1 MGPLL
6 ALVLAASAPATAIE
20 PGPAAASGMATPE
33 AECPA
38 PRLGTPRYPP
48 DLARGNKQGLVLV
61 GARIDGCGRVLETRV
76 DESSGR
82 EAFDKSAQA
91 AVASYVLDPVQ
102 RSKAVEGWVQV
113 PIKFGGIRT
122 VNEVRKIPWP
132 RSHRK
137 PRYLADDQGIPF
149 ASIEDFKAAAVEDVE
164 GVMAPPYGSVRDSE
178 GRRYTTSLRQDRID
192 PSVFWFRYTMH
203 PPRPSSS
210 TEPFGP
216 QETVAIARYR
226 LVQEGGEPVVR
237 LAILC
242 ERPEE
247 ECARLREFLFQG
259 LPFAKPPRR

>member
-6 ALVLAASAPATAIE
+6 ALVLAVSAPEPAIE
-20 PGPAAASGMATPE
+20 SVPAVTRGPATSESG
-33 AECPA
+33 CPA
-38 PRLGTPRYPP
+38 PRLGTPRYPA

-61 GARIDGCGRVLETRV
+61 GARIDDCGRVLETRV

-82 EAFDKSAQA
+82 EAFDKSALA
-91 AVASYVLDPVQ
+91 AVASYVLNPVQ
-102 RSKAVEGWVQV
+102 RSKAVDGWVQV

-122 VNEVRKIPWP
+122 VNDVRKIPWP

-137 PRYLADDQGIPF
+137 PRYLTDDQGLPF
-149 ASIEDFKAAAVEDVE
+149 ASIEAFKEAAVEDIE
-164 GVMAPPYGSVRDSE
+164 GVMAPPYGSVRDTE
-178 GRRYTTSLRQDRID
+178 GRRYTTSLRQDRND

-237 LAILC
+237 LGILC
-242 ERPEE
+242 ERPED